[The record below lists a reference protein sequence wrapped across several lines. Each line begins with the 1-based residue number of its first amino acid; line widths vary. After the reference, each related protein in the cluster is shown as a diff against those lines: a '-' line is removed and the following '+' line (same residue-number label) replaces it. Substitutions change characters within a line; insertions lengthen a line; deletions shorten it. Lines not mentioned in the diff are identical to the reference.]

1 MTVALIIPDKFI
13 KMPMSLRLSSKE
25 CGSWEVKVGVG
36 ESIIGQLVQIQ
47 LSRQGE
53 RVLFSIEIMY
63 SRCGHLVVNLL

>member
-1 MTVALIIPDKFI
+1 M
-13 KMPMSLRLSSKE
+13 
-25 CGSWEVKVGVG
+25 GVG
-36 ESIIGQLVQIQ
+36 ETVIGPLVQIQ